1 MGKEKEEANAA
12 EAKRAQAQECY
23 RRGVQRSLIFTD
35 ASTVEEVD
43 GAASALR
50 EAMVGNL
57 DQHARKKRWC
67 SRSKMWWNLELH
79 DLRKQ
84 LGKAGATEG
93 PVGMSR
99 IQEARREVWRAI
111 RKAKKECWNQFL
123 QTAEGVDVWTATG
136 YTPRIDE
143 AG

>member
-12 EAKRAQAQECY
+12 EAKWAQAQECY
-23 RRGVQRSLIFTD
+23 RRGIWRSLILTD

-43 GAASALR
+43 GAALALR

-67 SRSKMWWNLELH
+67 SRSKMWWNLELR

-84 LGKAGATEG
+84 LGKSGAT
-93 PVGMSR
+93 
-99 IQEARREVWRAI
+99 
-111 RKAKKECWNQFL
+111 
-123 QTAEGVDVWTATG
+123 
-136 YTPRIDE
+136 
-143 AG
+143 